1 MLADNILA
9 KVKKGDHKAF
19 RSLFDIYHA
28 KVYRYLLRFTRE
40 QEEAEDLAQK
50 VFIQIWEHR
59 KKIDLRKS
67 FDAYLFT
74 IAHHLACNYLRQKA
88 RYVVDSLDDAALT
101 LKSNETQELI
111 DLNELSELAQREIAM
126 LPEKRQIIFKMHFEE
141 HFSQEEIAEKLSL
154 SVHTVKSQLGKGSD
168 KIRKMIHLASR
179 IQASIMIYFLQ

>member
-19 RSLFDIYHA
+19 RVLFDIYHA

-40 QEEAEDLAQK
+40 QEGAKDLAQK

-59 KKIDLRKS
+59 KKIDTSKS

-74 IAHHLACNYLRQKA
+74 IAHNLAINYLRQKA
-88 RYVVDSLDDAALT
+88 RYVMGSLDDAALA
-101 LKSNETQELI
+101 LKSDETQDLI
-111 DLNELSELAQREIAM
+111 DLNELSELARQEIDL

-141 HFSQEEIAEKLSL
+141 VYSQEEIAEKLCL

-168 KIRKMIHLASR
+168 KIRKMIHLVAR